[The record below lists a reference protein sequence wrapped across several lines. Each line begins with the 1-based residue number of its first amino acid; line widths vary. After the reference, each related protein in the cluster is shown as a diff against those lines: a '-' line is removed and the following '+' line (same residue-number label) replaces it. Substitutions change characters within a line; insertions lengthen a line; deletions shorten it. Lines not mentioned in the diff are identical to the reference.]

1 MRAMAILETARRLSQ
16 SSLWQLQRRYFEN
29 AGRDA
34 FSTATVPHYITNN
47 AHLANAYA
55 QLVLGFVIDR
65 RADLTTDQPLYLV
78 ELGAGSG
85 RFAYQFLE
93 RFTALL
99 ATVGLEALRFTYV
112 LTDFTDAGFGAIAA
126 HEQFARFFEDGRLD
140 YARFD
145 AVHDRSITLARAGT
159 TLDRGTL
166 QNPLVVIGNYFFDGI
181 PIDAFVVRQGE
192 IFEAAAMLTSED
204 ATANLEN
211 PSVLPKL
218 KLQYEERPIANAGHY
233 YDDPAFDAVLDRY
246 RTILR
251 EGAVRF
257 PIAGLRVCRWLQEIA
272 NDDWLLISA
281 DKGTIDPKQF
291 EGTRPSGLSVHGS
304 FSINVNYD
312 ALFAYLQ
319 AAGAATLSADHL
331 HESLAIVCAVS
342 QRDRHPTL
350 ALRAAYAAAIAEF
363 GPDDYFVLRRAIE
376 ATPDSLSLEALL
388 SLFRLGRYEPRQLVA
403 LLSPLRKLIGK
414 ATAAQKA
421 ALTNAIERASAR
433 YFFIGERSDFAFSAG
448 VLLTDLGL
456 YAHAIDHF
464 AESQRRYGDDAGTCY
479 NLAFCHLRLAKMSQ
493 ARQFARRALA
503 VEPSHP
509 GARRILDSIPLVE
522 PVEDATIE

>member
-1 MRAMAILETARRLSQ
+1 MAILESARRLSQ
-16 SSLWQLQRRYFEN
+16 SSLWQLQRRYFES

-65 RADLTTDQPLYLV
+65 REDLTTDQPLYLV

-99 ATVGLEALRFTYV
+99 ANVGLEALRFTYV
-112 LTDFTDAGFGAIAA
+112 ITDFTDAGFAPIAA
-126 HEQFARFFEDGRLD
+126 HDRLARFFSDGRLD

-145 AVHDRSITLARAGT
+145 AVHDRTITLARAGT
-159 TLDRGTL
+159 TLERGAL
-166 QNPLVVIGNYFFDGI
+166 RNPLVVIGNYFFDGI

-192 IFEAAAMLTSED
+192 IFEAAAVLTSDD
-204 ATANLEN
+204 AAANLAN
-211 PSVLPKL
+211 PAVLPKL
-218 KLQYEERPIANAGHY
+218 KLQYEERALPNAAHY
-233 YDDPAFDAVLDRY
+233 YDDPAIDAVLGRY
-246 RTILR
+246 RTIVR

-257 PIAGLRVCRWLQEIA
+257 PIAGLRVCRWLQEIS

-291 EGTRPSGLSVHGS
+291 EGARPSGLSVHGS

-312 ALFAYLQ
+312 AIFAYLQ
-319 AAGAATLSADHL
+319 ASGAATFAADHL

-363 GPDDYFVLRRAIE
+363 GPDDYFVLRRALE
-376 ATPDSLSLEALL
+376 TNPESLSLEALL
-388 SLFRLGRYEPRQLVA
+388 ALFRLGRYEPRQLVA
-403 LLSPLRKLIGK
+403 LVTPLRKLISK
-414 ATAAQKA
+414 ATAAQKV
-421 ALTNAIERASAR
+421 ALTDAIERAAAR

-448 VLLTDLGL
+448 VLLTDLGH
-456 YAHAIDHF
+456 YDRAIAHF
-464 AESQRRYGDDAGTCY
+464 AESQARYGDDAGTCY
-479 NLAFCHLRLAKMSQ
+479 NLAFCHLRLGKMSQ

-503 VEPSHP
+503 VEPSHQ

-522 PVEDATIE
+522 ETTD

>member
-1 MRAMAILETARRLSQ
+1 MAILESARRLSE

-47 AHLANAYA
+47 AYLATAYA

-65 RADLTTDQPLYLV
+65 RADLDPNEPMYLV

-85 RFAYQFLE
+85 RFEYQFLE
-93 RFTALL
+93 RFTELL
-99 ATVGLEALRFTYV
+99 ATAGLEALRFTYV
-112 LTDFTDAGFGAIAA
+112 ITDFTDAGFAPIAA
-126 HEQFARFFEDGRLD
+126 HEQFARFFAAGTLD
-140 YARFD
+140 YACFD
-145 AVHDRSITLARAGT
+145 AVNDRTITLSLSGT
-159 TLDRGTL
+159 TIERGAL
-166 QNPLVVIGNYFFDGI
+166 RNPLVVIGNYFFDGI
-181 PIDAFVVRQGE
+181 PIDAFIVRKGE
-192 IFEAAAMLTSED
+192 IYEAAASLTCDD
-204 ATANLEN
+204 AAASLET
-211 PSVLPKL
+211 PAVLPKL
-218 KLQYEERPIANAGHY
+218 KLQYEERAIKNAGRY
-233 YDDPAFDAVLDRY
+233 YDDPAIDAVLERY
-246 RTILR
+246 RTVLQ

-291 EGTRPSGLSVHGS
+291 EGARPAGLSVHGS

-312 ALFAYLQ
+312 AIFAFLE
-319 AAGAATLSADHL
+319 AAGAATFAADHL

-342 QRDRHPTL
+342 QRERHPTP

-363 GPDDYFVLRRAIE
+363 GPDDYFVLRRVIE
-376 ATPDSLSLEALL
+376 TNVENLTLEALL
-388 SLFRLGRYEPRQLVA
+388 ALLRLGRYEPRQLVT
-403 LLSPLRKLIGK
+403 LVTPLRKLLPK
-414 ATAAQKA
+414 ATVAQKA
-421 ALTNAIERASAR
+421 ALADSIERTAAR

-456 YAHAIDHF
+456 YESAIEHF
-464 AESQRRYGDDAGTCY
+464 SESQRRYGDDSGTCY
-479 NLAFCHLRLAKMSQ
+479 NLAFCHLRLGKMAE

-503 VEPSHP
+503 VEPSHQ
-509 GARRILDSIPLVE
+509 GSRRILDNIPLIEE
-522 PVEDATIE
+522 PPSAE